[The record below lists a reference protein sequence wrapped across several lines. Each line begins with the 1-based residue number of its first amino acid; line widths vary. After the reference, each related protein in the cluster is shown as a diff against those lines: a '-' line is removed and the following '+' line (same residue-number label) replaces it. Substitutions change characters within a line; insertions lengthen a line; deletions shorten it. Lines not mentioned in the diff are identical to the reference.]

1 LIVYWF
7 NDFVRKKMVQVGVAL
22 QGKGGDEIG
31 ELMSCDVALGM
42 GRANSSVT
50 TVSSLCGFLLVLM
63 Y

>member
-1 LIVYWF
+1 
-7 NDFVRKKMVQVGVAL
+7 MVQVGVAL

-42 GRANSSVT
+42 GQANSTVT
-50 TVSSLCGFLLVLM
+50 KVSSSSDASLCGFLLVFM